1 MRTATIERNT
11 AETQIKLWIDL
22 DGTGQYEMA
31 RAAAFWTIC

>member
-22 DGTGQYEMA
+22 DGTGA
-31 RAAAFWTIC
+31 STPASG